1 MMSVVIFNDVT
12 TEEVLCKLEEEGA
25 KYKGLYVDMNNIDER
40 RFVKKSAETIN
51 NLLKVLDR
59 ARIDKARDFKNQVE
73 REAESIRY
81 RLEDANRPYT
91 LLIDAH
97 KKERDAI
104 LAEEKR
110 KRDKKELSE
119 QIEKDHEFALL
130 LDDQIM
136 HEKHLAEENRIKY
149 ETKLKEEAAAKA
161 IEDQK
166 LLIEAEEQKRVNE
179 EKARLAN
186 KEHVRSVNR
195 AILDEFVIIG
205 LNEDAAKAVI
215 RAIAGGTVPNVSIK
229 Y

>member
-1 MMSVVIFNDVT
+1 MMSVVIFKDVT

-51 NLLKVLDR
+51 KLLKVVDR
-59 ARIDKARDFKNQVE
+59 ARIDKSRDFKNQVE
-73 REAESIRY
+73 KEAEAIRY
-81 RLEDANRPYT
+81 RLEEANRPYT

-110 KRDKKELSE
+110 KREAKELAE

-130 LDDQIM
+130 KDAQM
-136 HEKHLAEENRIKY
+136 VAERVQREKEKAEY
-149 ETKLKEEAAAKA
+149 EEKLKSDAAAKA
-161 IEDQK
+161 IADHK
-166 LLIEAEEQKRVNE
+166 LEAEQKEQQAINE
-179 EKARLAN
+179 ENARLAD
-186 KEHVRSVNR
+186 KENVRAKNNAALSALV
-195 AILDEFVIIG
+195 AMGVTDELGKEIV
-205 LNEDAAKAVI
+205 K
-215 RAIAGGTVPNVSIK
+215 AIAMSKIPNVYIK

>member
-1 MMSVVIFNDVT
+1 MSVVIFKDVT

-51 NLLKVLDR
+51 KLLKVVDR
-59 ARIDKARDFKNQVE
+59 ARIDKSRDFKNQVE
-73 REAESIRY
+73 KEAEAIRY
-81 RLEDANRPYT
+81 RLEEANRPYT

-110 KRDKKELSE
+110 KREAKELAE

-130 LDDQIM
+130 KDAQM
-136 HEKHLAEENRIKY
+136 VAERVQREKEKAEY
-149 ETKLKEEAAAKA
+149 EEKLKSDAAAKA
-161 IEDQK
+161 IADHK
-166 LLIEAEEQKRVNE
+166 LEAEQKEQQAINE
-179 EKARLAN
+179 ENARLAD
-186 KEHVRSVNR
+186 KENVRAKNNAALSALV
-195 AILDEFVIIG
+195 AMGVTDELGKEIV
-205 LNEDAAKAVI
+205 K
-215 RAIAGGTVPNVSIK
+215 AIAMSKIPNVYIK

>member
-1 MMSVVIFNDVT
+1 MNVTIFKDIT

-51 NLLKVLDR
+51 KLLKVVDR
-59 ARIDKARDFKNQVE
+59 ARIDKSRDFKNQVE
-73 REAESIRY
+73 KEAEAIKY
-81 RLEDANRPYT
+81 RLEEANRPYT

-110 KRDKKELSE
+110 KREAKELAE

-130 LDDQIM
+130 LDDQM
-136 HEKHLAEENRIKY
+136 MYEKHLAEENRLKEEEKI
-149 ETKLKEEAAAKA
+149 KEEAAAKA
-161 IEDQK
+161 VEEHK
-166 LLIEAEEQKRVNE
+166 LMLERQEQQRINE
-179 EKARLAN
+179 ENARLADIN
-186 KEHVRSVNR
+186 NVSEKRTAAKE
-195 AILDEFVIIG
+195 ALMGIG
-205 LNEDAAKAVI
+205 VNEDDAKKIVL
-215 RAIAGGTVPNVSIK
+215 AIHNNGIPNVYIK